1 MKKIIILIALIAMA
15 CGSLLAQ
22 DDSTKT
28 KENTNKSLL
37 GNFILQGIKPIT
49 GTYESGILIDNQTN
63 IMPSAKSFEFVIQ
76 HRFGNMTNGIED
88 LYGIYGAANTRLAF
102 NYTITD
108 WLQLGYGISKLNMIS
123 DLSLKVNIAKQ
134 SRTGNKMPVDIT
146 YYGNWSI
153 DGRDASYFGNDYNF
167 NDRSGLFNEFLFS
180 RKFTPWLSIS
190 AGASFT
196 HFNTVDTSSQHDKYA
211 LHFLGRG
218 KITPQGSIIV
228 NCDVPLKATGFV
240 ENQEAADPSEINFGI
255 GYEIATATHAFQIF
269 MGSGEF
275 LVPQY
280 NVMWNQNNAFA
291 GDENFW
297 SNVFIGFNIT
307 RVWNF

>member
-1 MKKIIILIALIAMA
+1 
-15 CGSLLAQ
+15 
-22 DDSTKT
+22 
-28 KENTNKSLL
+28 
-37 GNFILQGIKPIT
+37 
-49 GTYESGILIDNQTN
+49 
-63 IMPSAKSFEFVIQ
+63 MPSAKSLEFVIQ
-76 HRFGNMTNGIED
+76 HRFGNMTNGVED
-88 LYGIYGAANTRLAF
+88 LYGIYGAANTRLAL
-102 NYTITD
+102 NYTVFD
-108 WLQLGYGISKLNMIS
+108 WLQLGYGISKRNMIS

-153 DGRDASYFGNDYNF
+153 DGRDASTFGNDYNF
-167 NDRSGLFNEFLFS
+167 NDRSGLFNEFLFT
-180 RKFTPWLSIS
+180 RKFASWLSVS

-196 HFNTVDTSSQHDKYA
+196 HFNTVDTSSTHDKYA

-218 KITPQGSIIV
+218 KVTSQGSIIM
-228 NCDVPLKATGFV
+228 NFDVPLKATGFV
-240 ENQEAADPSEINFGI
+240 ENQEATDPSELNFGI
-255 GYEIATATHAFQIF
+255 GYEIATTTHAFQIF
-269 MGSGEF
+269 LGSGEY

-297 SNVFIGFNIT
+297 SNVFVGFNIT